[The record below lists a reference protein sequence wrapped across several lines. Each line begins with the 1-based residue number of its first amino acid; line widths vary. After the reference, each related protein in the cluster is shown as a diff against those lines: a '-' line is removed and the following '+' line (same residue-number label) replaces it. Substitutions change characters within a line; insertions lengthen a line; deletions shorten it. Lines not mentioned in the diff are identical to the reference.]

1 MKVSGRPPNPIQRLV
16 KGYWMDPSVHQ
27 LIRDLSARWEVP
39 MGDVIE
45 RLVLAAALEEG
56 LLDD

>member
-1 MKVSGRPPNPIQRLV
+1 MKVRGRPPAPIQRLV

-27 LIRDLSARWEVP
+27 LIRDLAARWEVP

-45 RLVLAAALEEG
+45 RLVLEAAFDEG
-56 LLDD
+56 LLE